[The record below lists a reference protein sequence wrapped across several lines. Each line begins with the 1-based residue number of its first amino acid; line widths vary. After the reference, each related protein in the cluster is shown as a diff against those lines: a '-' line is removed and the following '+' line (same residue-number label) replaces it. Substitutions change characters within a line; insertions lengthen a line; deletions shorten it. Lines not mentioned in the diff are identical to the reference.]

1 MSRQAMRA
9 VGFFFL
15 CIWLAGVVSAA
26 DPAAEAM
33 KQLKTSIDRVLEVL
47 NDKELAKPEHEAD
60 RRKSITEII
69 KSRFDFEEM
78 AKRAMSRHWKDQ
90 TPEQAKSFVDLF
102 TELLSASYIGKI
114 EAYTDENVLYHDA
127 MKKGPY
133 IWIKTTIKGKDV
145 NVPVEYRM
153 FSRDGEWF
161 VYDVV
166 IEEVSLVST
175 YRDQF
180 NQTISR
186 ESYDAL
192 VKKLQNKLNEIEALE
207 KAGKPA

>member
-1 MSRQAMRA
+1 MSRQAIRT
-9 VGFFFL
+9 VGFFL
-15 CIWLAGVVSAA
+15 VCIWLAGVASAS

-33 KQLKTSIDRVLEVL
+33 NQLKTSVDRVLEVL
-47 NDKELAKPEHEAD
+47 NEKELAKPGLEAE
-60 RRKSITEII
+60 RRKRITEII

-90 TPEQAKSFVDLF
+90 TPGQASSFVDLF

-114 EAYTDENVLYHDA
+114 EAYTDEKVLYHEA
-127 MKKGPY
+127 VKRGRF
-133 IWIKTTIKGKDV
+133 IWIKTTIMGKDV

-153 FSRDGEWF
+153 LSKDDQWF

-180 NQTISR
+180 NQIISQQ
-186 ESYDAL
+186 SYDAL
-192 VKKLQNKLNEIEALE
+192 VKKLRNKLDEIESLE
-207 KAGKPA
+207 KAEQPA